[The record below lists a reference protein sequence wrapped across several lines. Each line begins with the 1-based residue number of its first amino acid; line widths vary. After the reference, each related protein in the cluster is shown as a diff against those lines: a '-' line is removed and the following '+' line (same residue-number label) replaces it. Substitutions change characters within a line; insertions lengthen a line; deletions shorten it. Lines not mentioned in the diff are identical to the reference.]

1 MMKAKEGVTEK
12 TGLMIIKPDG
22 IGYFNNII
30 DILKKKDIRI
40 LSLKSKRLVRSE
52 VEDVYREHKGRYF
65 FNSLVD
71 YMLMGKCFLLAVRG
85 EYSNIESAKKEIREL
100 AKKQGGLLAG
110 QSLSVAINSTKISET
125 ADISQ
130 FIEKFVNEYSRT
142 FDGIHCSDFDSADRE
157 VSLFFDE
164 EDLVEPVFNIE
175 HSTAI
180 VCQKLMAAQEH
191 QKSALTNDAE
201 NYRPG
206 FFNN

>member
-1 MMKAKEGVTEK
+1 MQAKEGATEK
-12 TGLMIIKPDG
+12 TGLVIIKPDG
-22 IGYFNNII
+22 IGYFDYII

-40 LSLKSKRLVRSE
+40 LSLKSKRLMKSE

-71 YMLMGKCFLLAVRG
+71 YMLMGKCFLLAIRG
-85 EYSNIESAKKEIREL
+85 DYSNIESAKKEIREL
-100 AKKQGGLLAG
+100 AKKQGGLLAV
-110 QSLSVAINSTKISET
+110 QSLSIAVNSTKISEA

-164 EDLVEPVFNIE
+164 DDLAEPDFNIE

-180 VCQKLMAAQEH
+180 VCQKLIAAQEH
-191 QKSALTNDAE
+191 QKSALTNAAE
-201 NYRPG
+201 NYRPS

>member
-1 MMKAKEGVTEK
+1 MQAKEGASEK
-12 TGLMIIKPDG
+12 TGLVIIKPDG
-22 IGYFNNII
+22 IGYFDYII

-40 LSLKSKRLVRSE
+40 LSLKSKRLMKSE

-85 EYSNIESAKKEIREL
+85 HYSNIESAKKEIREL
-100 AKKQGGLLAG
+100 AKKQGGLLAV
-110 QSLSVAINSTKISET
+110 QSLSIAVNSTKISEA

-157 VSLFFDE
+157 VSLFFE
-164 EDLVEPVFNIE
+164 EDDLAEPDFNIE

-180 VCQKLMAAQEH
+180 VCQKLIAAQEH
-191 QKSALTNDAE
+191 QKSALTNAEE
-201 NYRPG
+201 NYRPS